1 MDRIKK
7 YCEANNLHHI
17 LNTDIKSFIGIA
29 NNNIQP
35 PTEEEIANA
44 KEIWVDASYDPIM
57 VEKDPWLSIL
67 TDIKKVNPR
76 VKALTC
82 DFTYWYKTDP
92 EIIYCPYWFMT
103 VYPLY
108 NFKPKTARRFKFSC
122 LNRELKPH
130 RLMNF
135 CLFMESEYL
144 ADSCISFWGRA
155 MYANL
160 TEEEHRANLYR
171 MLKKCNDSELDNI
184 FAKVEHL
191 IPYKPYEP
199 EYAGGNDHGMS
210 HLAYT
215 DTYINLVTETSCDF
229 IDLYVHCDAPIL
241 TEKTIKPLM
250 CRQMFLMCAQTG
262 AVQFMRDLGFDMFD
276 DVIDHS
282 YDKVEGFVPKTYAI
296 HQELQR
302 LSKLDLAKIFEQN
315 SNRLEHN
322 YLRLFRPEFKS
333 LITKQMK

>member
-1 MDRIKK
+1 MDRLKK

-29 NNNIQP
+29 NNNVQP
-35 PTEEEIANA
+35 PTLEEIANA
-44 KEIWVDASYDPIM
+44 TEIWVDASYDPIM
-57 VEKDPWLSIL
+57 VEKDPWLDVLMEIRK
-67 TDIKKVNPR
+67 TNTN

-92 EIIYCPYWFMT
+92 DIIYCPFWFMA
-103 VYPLY
+103 VYPV
-108 NFKPKTARRFKFSC
+108 NFTPKAQRRFKFSC

-135 CLFMESEYL
+135 CLFHEADYFT
-144 ADSCISFWGRA
+144 DSCISFWGKA
-155 MYANL
+155 MYSNL
-160 TEEEHRANLYR
+160 TPEQHNDNLDR
-171 MLKKCNDSELDNI
+171 MMNKCNDPHIADI
-184 FAKVEHL
+184 FGKIRHL
-191 IPYKPYEP
+191 VPYSPYEDG
-199 EYAGGNDHGMS
+199 YSGQNDHGVT

-241 TEKTIKPLM
+241 TEKTTKPLL

-276 DVIDHS
+276 DIIDHS
-282 YDKVEGFVPKTYAI
+282 YDKIEGFVPKTYAI
-296 HQELQR
+296 HAELLR
-302 LSKLDLAKIFEQN
+302 LSKLDLKKIFIQN
-315 SNRLEHN
+315 SGRLEQN
-322 YLRLFRPEFKS
+322 YLRLFRPEFMK